1 MGVKMKKDVYD
12 EYLILVN
19 GLYKG
24 QVSYIFEEMINA
36 LKNNNKVMLFT
47 LDMERIMDHVLEL
60 NNNIQALELE
70 KKQFIYNLKK
80 KYPYI
85 NL

>member
-1 MGVKMKKDVYD
+1 MEKEVYD
-12 EYLILVN
+12 EYWVLVN

-24 QVSYIFEEMINA
+24 QVSYLFEEMINA
-36 LKNNNKVMLFT
+36 LKNNNKVVLFNF
-47 LDMERIMDHVLEL
+47 DMERLMDHVLEL